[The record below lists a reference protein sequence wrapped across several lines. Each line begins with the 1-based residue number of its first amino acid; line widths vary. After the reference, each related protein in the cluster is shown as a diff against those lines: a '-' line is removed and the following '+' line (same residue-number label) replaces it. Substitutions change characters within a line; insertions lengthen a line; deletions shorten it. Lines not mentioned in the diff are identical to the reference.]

1 MKNSK
6 RVQLV
11 ITFHHLFKEF
21 CNIKH
26 KNLYLSYMDQEA
38 QQLLMHG
45 LMVTFRSA
53 RKLTSY
59 LLRAKLYP
67 LENTVGF
74 LSVMVNDVMVMTT
87 LRKDRLSLA
96 S

>member
-1 MKNSK
+1 M
-6 RVQLV
+6 
-11 ITFHHLFKEF
+11 ITFHPLLKEF

-38 QQLLMHG
+38 QQSLMHG
-45 LMVTFRSA
+45 VMVTFRSA

-59 LLRAKLYP
+59 LIRAKLSP
-67 LENTVGF
+67 LKKIVGF
-74 LSVMVNDVMVMTT
+74 VSVMVNDVKFLTT
-87 LRKDRLSLA
+87 LRKHRLSLA